1 MKKMFLDDLPKKM
14 NKGKECIDWKNSAGY
29 KVHFIYDDIE
39 GELEILNY
47 IPNNNPKISI
57 KYNNKIFDI
66 QTNNFK
72 KCKIAKIVNKECIKF
87 KIEVG
92 TNIKDNKR
100 DLTIINR
107 KYKRKERKDG
117 KIENEKLYK
126 YHCNKCGFD
135 GSEHYS
141 IKNKQYE
148 DELWIREC
156 HLLNETGCSC
166 CANQIVVKGI
176 NDIATTHPKLIK
188 YFKNKEDIYTHTYSS
203 GDKVIVVCPN
213 CGLEKKSTI
222 SDFIYYGFSCPRCG
236 DGISYPEKVM
246 FNVLQQLNINFIKEY
261 NKKHEEWV
269 QKYRYDFYFELNNEK
284 YIIETHGEQHYY
296 NNFKNVN
303 SLTLEEIKQ
312 NDEYK
317 KQLAIKNGIKNKNY
331 IIIDCRKSEIE
342 FIKQNIIN
350 SRLND
355 IFDLKKID
363 WTKIGQDSEKSLV
376 KEVCDYWHLHN
387 EINGENLST
396 TDLISIFN
404 CSGNTIRIYLKRG
417 TKLGWCNYDS
427 KEESKKARI
436 RQRKSIEVFKDG
448 KSLGVFESCR
458 YIDRNSEKLFGE
470 KLLNGNISA
479 VCLGKLKQYKGYTF
493 KFI

>member
-1 MKKMFLDDLPKKM
+1 MRKMFLENLPKKTY
-14 NKGKECIDWKNSAGY
+14 KGKKCIDWENSIGY
-29 KVHFIYDDIE
+29 KIKFIYDSIE
-39 GELEILNY
+39 GELELLNY
-47 IPNNNPKISI
+47 IHNNNNNPKISI

-66 QTNNFK
+66 QTDNFK
-72 KCKIAKIVNKECIKF
+72 KCQIGRIIGNKTSEF
-87 KIEVG
+87 KIEIG
-92 TNIKDNKR
+92 QIFKDEKR
-100 DLTIINR
+100 DLTIIDR
-107 KYKRKERKDG
+107 KYIKG
-117 KIENEKLYK
+117 KGKYYK
-126 YHCNKCGFD
+126 YKCNKCGFD
-135 GSEHYS
+135 GGKHYS
-141 IKNKQYE
+141 LTTKKYQE
-148 DELWIREC
+148 DFWIGESS
-156 HLLNETGCSC
+156 LLKHNIGCSC
-166 CANQIVVKGI
+166 CSKSPKIVVKGI
-176 NDIATTHPKLIK
+176 NDIETKYPKSTK
-188 YFKNKEDIYTHTYSS
+188 YFKNKEDVYTHAHSS
-203 GDKVIVVCPN
+203 IDKVVFVCPN
-213 CGLEKKSTI
+213 CNLEKKSTI

-246 FNVLQQLNINFIKEY
+246 FNVLQQLNVDFIKEY

-296 NNFKNVN
+296 NNFKNVK

-331 IIIDCRKSEIE
+331 IIIDCSNSKLE

-376 KEVCDYWHLHN
+376 KEVCDYWYLHN

-404 CSGNTIRIYLKRG
+404 CSGNSIRIYLKRG
-417 TKLGWCNYDS
+417 TKLGWCKYVS
-427 KEESKKARI
+427 KEEIEKARI
-436 RQRKSIEVFKDG
+436 RQRKSVEVFKDE

-458 YIDRNSEKLFGE
+458 YIERNSEKLFGE
-470 KLLNGNISA
+470 KLLHGNISS
-479 VCLGKLKQYKGYTF
+479 VCLGKSNQYKGYTF